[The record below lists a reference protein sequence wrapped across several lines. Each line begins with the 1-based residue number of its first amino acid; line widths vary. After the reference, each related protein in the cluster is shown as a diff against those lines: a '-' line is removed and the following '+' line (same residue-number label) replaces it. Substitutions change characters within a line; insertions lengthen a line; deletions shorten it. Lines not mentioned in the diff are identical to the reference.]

1 MVFEPLVALPV
12 ALPVADHPIIVPHL
26 VSVIVVLPVVSS
38 NTLDTSE
45 FAPPVNNNILYIIYY
60 IYNRTIKVI
69 KEQ

>member
-1 MVFEPLVALPV
+1 MVFEPLV

-45 FAPPVNNNILYIIYY
+45 FAPPVNNNIYIIY
-60 IYNRTIKVI
+60 TI
-69 KEQ
+69 